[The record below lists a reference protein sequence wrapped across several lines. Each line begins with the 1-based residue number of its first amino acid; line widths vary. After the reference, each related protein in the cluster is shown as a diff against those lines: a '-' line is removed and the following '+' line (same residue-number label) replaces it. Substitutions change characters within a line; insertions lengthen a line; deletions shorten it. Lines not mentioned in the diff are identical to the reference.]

1 MGRYWQGVGK
11 GQMASFSTLIL
22 PIATLCGL
30 VILLPWLLLPR
41 GSTSQPRLA
50 GVILATALTTCC
62 AGALILA
69 FLHAS
74 LNGGLGA
81 ASPLSLALHFLAR
94 STLFAMLWGPLLALV
109 WLIRA
114 QEMNR
119 RIGLTM
125 SDPGQSGGSNV

>member
-1 MGRYWQGVGK
+1 
-11 GQMASFSTLIL
+11 MANFWNLIM

-41 GSTSQPRLA
+41 DSTSQRRLA
-50 GVILATALTTCC
+50 GVILATALTTWI

-69 FLHAS
+69 TLHAA

-81 ASPLSLALHFLAR
+81 EPPPSLALQYLAR

-109 WLIRA
+109 WLVWA

-119 RIGLTM
+119 RIGLAM
-125 SDPGQSGGSNV
+125 SDPGQGGANV